1 MGNLGL
7 FHPYKCVFIAGDGA
21 HLVDFKGYFLVS
33 DPLLAVWYGPC
44 LRLGSGMLKRMR
56 LMSPT

>member
-33 DPLLAVWYGPC
+33 DPLLAVWYG
-44 LRLGSGMLKRMR
+44 MLKRML